1 MSGNKAVI
9 GIFKKTAFTL
19 AEVLITLGIIGVVAA
34 LTMPS
39 LIQNK
44 QNKVLEAQFKKSYS
58 VISQAFLTVINEDYG
73 GIADFNVSDL
83 SNLVNNLS
91 KRYKDASTV
100 WPVLPD
106 YPNNSD
112 TARTHFLAGY
122 YKNFTGKSGFTRF
135 NDGIIQINDGS
146 TIYFDKD
153 SVGSLTY
160 GIIFVALDVNG
171 WRNKPN
177 RYGYDF
183 FVFTLEKNGRLVP
196 MGGETSLYPEK
207 SYCSK
212 SSNSGANGYGCTVKA
227 LTDAKYFSGLK

>member
-1 MSGNKAVI
+1 MVGYKSFTGNL
-9 GIFKKTAFTL
+9 KKSAFTL

-34 LTMPS
+34 LTLPS
-39 LIQNK
+39 LIQKK

-58 VISQAFLTVINEDYG
+58 IISQAFLTVINEDYG
-73 GIADFNVSDL
+73 GIADFDVADL
-83 SNLVNNLS
+83 SNIVNNLS
-91 KRYKDASTV
+91 KRYKDVSTI

-112 TARTHFLAGY
+112 SARTDFLAGY
-122 YKNFTGKSGFTRF
+122 YKNFTGKSGSTRF

-160 GIIFVALDVNG
+160 GIILVALDVNG

-177 RYGYDF
+177 KYGYDF
-183 FVFTLEKNGRLVP
+183 FVFTLEKDGRLVP

-207 SYCSK
+207 NYCSK

-227 LTDAKYFSGLK
+227 LTDSKYFSNLK

>member
-1 MSGNKAVI
+1 MKDTKG
-9 GIFKKTAFTL
+9 FTL

-34 LTMPS
+34 MTLPS
-39 LIQNK
+39 LIQER
-44 QNKVLEAQFKKSYS
+44 QNKVLETQFKKSYS
-58 VISQAFLTVINEDYG
+58 LISQAFLSVITDEYG
-73 GIADFNVSDL
+73 GIADFNVAGL
-83 SNLVNNLS
+83 SNLVENLS
-91 KRYKDASTV
+91 KRYKNASTL

-106 YPNNSD
+106 YPNNSS
-112 TARTHFLAGY
+112 TAICDFLAGY
-122 YKNFTGKSGFTRF
+122 YKNFTGKSGYSRF
-135 NDGIIQINDGS
+135 NDGIIQVNDGS
-146 TIYFDKD
+146 TIYFDVD
-153 SVGSLTY
+153 SAGASTY

-183 FVFTLEKNGRLVP
+183 FVFTLEKDGRLIP

-227 LTDAKYFSGLK
+227 LTDAKYFSDLK